1 MSRASS
7 LKKSKVLIIS
17 FSVLT
22 AVIFVALLAV
32 KIELTKAIDKNA
44 ELKQDLHEL
53 AGENVRLRLEYESLI
68 DLPELEE
75 YAKTEMGMQKPGY
88 TLEAEIHVEKHDK
101 AIIIKDSEKAEADKL
116 VSSIKE
122 YFRQVKCK
130 FN

>member
-7 LKKSKVLIIS
+7 LKKCKVLIIS
-17 FSVLT
+17 FSVLA
-22 AVIFVALLAV
+22 AVIFIALLAT

-53 AGENVRLRLEYESLI
+53 GGENVRLRLEYESLV

-88 TLEAEIHVEKHDK
+88 ALKAEIHVEKHDK
-101 AIIIKDSEKAEADKL
+101 AIIIEDSEKAEADKL

-122 YFRQVKCK
+122 YFKKVKCK